1 MSKFKS
7 YYLLAAGLLILTLVA
22 TNAGQMTSQAPSKQ
36 VKPAADWSLNAT
48 IIEACSCP
56 MFCQCY
62 FNSKPAAHGSH
73 DGHAS
78 HGGSGQHFCRFNN
91 AFKVNKGHS
100 GGVKLDG
107 AKFWVAGDLG
117 GDFSKGQMDWAVLTF
132 DPSVSKEQ
140 RDAIATALGHLY
152 PVKWNSFTVAKDAD
166 MEWRA
171 DPKRAEARLA
181 GGKIAEVILRRPD
194 SAMNDEPVVIRNL
207 RYWGAPRNEGFIM
220 MPNEVEAYRAGERPF
235 EFKGTNGFMITIDIS
250 SGDVKGD

>member
-1 MSKFKS
+1 M
-7 YYLLAAGLLILTLVA
+7 AAGLVILTLVA
-22 TNAGQMTSQAPSKQ
+22 TSASQMSPP
-36 VKPAADWSLNAT
+36 KPAQQEKSSADWALNAT

-62 FNSKPAAHGSH
+62 FNDKPAAHGSH
-73 DGHAS
+73 DGHAA
-78 HGGSGQHFCRFNN
+78 HGTSGQHFCRFNN
-91 AFKVNKGHS
+91 AFRVNRGHS

-132 DPSVSKEQ
+132 DPAVSKEQ
-140 RDAIATALGHLY
+140 RGAIATALGHLY

-181 GGKIAEVILRRPD
+181 GGKVAEVVLRRTD
-194 SAMNDEPVVIRNL
+194 SGLNDEPVVIRNL

-220 MPNEVEAYRAGERPF
+220 MPNEVEAYRAGDKPF
-235 EFKGTNGFMITIDIS
+235 EFKGTDGFMITIDIES
-250 SGDVKGD
+250 QDVKQDYL